1 MGSASRR
8 LRLSSTCF
16 GWFWLLWVTLG
27 LQVGRHYAHKF
38 CVCGN
43 RILRDGHG
51 VRRRAREARVVKLVA
66 HSKHTLHTF
75 PQGRKQVHPIFEQ
88 PFLVGFLGS
97 LLLRWESCVFTPLW
111 GRHDDSETRIKERSM
126 KITAS
131 LNFLISISFVDC
143 CC

>member
-75 PQGRKQVHPIFEQ
+75 PQGRKQVHPFFEQ
-88 PFLVGFLGS
+88 PFL
-97 LLLRWESCVFTPLW
+97 SCVFTPLW

-126 KITAS
+126 KITVS
-131 LNFLISISFVDC
+131 LNFLISISFVDSC
-143 CC
+143 C